1 MKESTGLGIV
11 ETKSAVLFSPPRERT
26 LEGGEKAGP
35 VTIAYETYGRLN
47 PAGSNAVLI
56 AHALSGNAHAAGF
69 HEGDAKPGWWD
80 NMIGP
85 GKAFDTDR
93 YYVVCSN
100 VLGGCAGSTGPASL
114 DPRTGEPFGTEFPLV
129 GINDMVDCQKE
140 LCDFLGIGKLLCVT
154 GGSMG
159 GMQALS
165 WLTRYPG
172 RVRSGIPIATTMR
185 HSPQQIAFS
194 EIGRQAIMS
203 DPNWNNGRYYG
214 KKPPA
219 KGLSLARMIGHI
231 TYMSDESM
239 RSKFGR
245 GRKFETQASKLV
257 SDFLV
262 EGYLRYK
269 GEGFLKRFDANSYL
283 YLLRALDD
291 FDATNGRPATEV
303 FAGLEAKILVI
314 AFESDW
320 LYPIWQSKEIV
331 RAAESAGVD
340 VRYCEIPSTYGHDAF
355 LLEAEE
361 QTPVIRRFLEEVSG
375 TDQVI

>member
-1 MKESTGLGIV
+1 MKETAGLGIV
-11 ETKSAVLFSPPRERT
+11 ETKSAVLFSPPRERM
-26 LEGGEKAGP
+26 LESGEKAGP
-35 VTIAYETYGRLN
+35 VTIAYETYGTLN
-47 PAGSNAVLI
+47 PAGSNAILI

-93 YYVVCSN
+93 YFVICSN
-100 VLGGCAGSTGPASL
+100 VLGGCAGSTGPASI
-114 DPRTGEPFGTEFPLV
+114 DPRTGEPYGTEFPLV
-129 GINDMVDCQKE
+129 GIHDMVDCQKE
-140 LCDFLGIGKLLCVT
+140 LCDLLGIGKLLSVT

-165 WLTRYPG
+165 WLTRYPA
-172 RVRSGIPIATTMR
+172 RVGSGIPIATTMR

-214 KKPPA
+214 RKPPA

-239 RSKFGR
+239 RAKFGR

-291 FDATNGRPATEV
+291 FDATNGRPAPEV

-361 QTPVIRRFLEEVSG
+361 QTPIIRRFLEEVSG